1 MDALRGDKSLGEF
14 SFHRALTHLALVRVR
29 TEECLHETVR
39 LLDCPGKPEKESGT
53 ASTITCGEEGEGRVR
68 DERTTDFNPR
78 PSLSRLCES
87 GGRRMPDSGARTF
100 PLCAFFA
107 RTTPFCTPQSP
118 ANGVTR
124 PGTPAAD
131 ARAGI
136 ATERPTTAGFFHRL
150 RDDRLP
156 RDGRA
161 HVCAQSRHLVPFRRS
176 STDLSLFRVYWRNVR
191 AVAPFATRGV
201 ECSPARR
208 PASRWECVKCR
219 ALEREIETGTVSVSQ
234 LWSPGRRPLSDKT
247 PVDEK
252 ILTHPRKD
260 LPRANHPPAGAS

>member
-1 MDALRGDKSLGEF
+1 MWTRCAGGQVVRRNF
-14 SFHRALTHLALVRVR
+14 SFHRLSR
-29 TEECLHETVR
+29 TLP
-39 LLDCPGKPEKESGT
+39 LFGFGPKNASMKPSGFLDCPGKPEKESGT

-118 ANGVTR
+118 ANRVTR

-136 ATERPTTAGFFHRL
+136 ATERPTTAGFFI
-150 RDDRLP
+150 D
-156 RDGRA
+156 
-161 HVCAQSRHLVPFRRS
+161 
-176 STDLSLFRVYWRNVR
+176 
-191 AVAPFATRGV
+191 FATTAF
-201 ECSPARR
+201 PAMDA
-208 PASRWECVKCR
+208 PMCAHR
-219 ALEREIETGTVSVSQ
+219 AAILC
-234 LWSPGRRPLSDKT
+234 LSDALL
-247 PVDEK
+247 
-252 ILTHPRKD
+252 LT
-260 LPRANHPPAGAS
+260 